1 MKPFR
6 NRLQFMHEVIVTRS
20 LASVIYG
27 KHTGKKDM
35 PLVFRL
41 VGRTVGKVSGLV
53 QGGRARMA
61 QMSKGND
68 LLQVRVKLW
77 RERDTW

>member
-1 MKPFR
+1 
-6 NRLQFMHEVIVTRS
+6 
-20 LASVIYG
+20 
-27 KHTGKKDM
+27 M

-41 VGRTVGKVSGLV
+41 VGRTVGKISGLV

-68 LLQVRVKLW
+68 LLQVRIKLM
-77 RERDTW
+77 REGGTPDVSTSFVTAEGHEAAAL

>member
-1 MKPFR
+1 MFD
-6 NRLQFMHEVIVTRS
+6 IS
-20 LASVIYG
+20 LGEILVVGGAGIILL
-27 KHTGKKDM
+27 GKKDM

-68 LLQVRVKLW
+68 
-77 RERDTW
+77 